1 MALETSEKVSDWNPG
16 FSEYGRM
23 DGERTL
29 GGDEALER
37 PVSLDVQNLTCHVKE
52 LVVCGS

>member
-1 MALETSEKVSDWNPG
+1 
-16 FSEYGRM
+16 M

-29 GGDEALER
+29 GEDEALER